1 MPLTKVQT
9 EMAGT
14 GAVLQVV
21 NASYSGT
28 TSAST
33 SAYVDSGLSASIT
46 PKFSNSKILVIVD
59 MTGLLKQTNNAAMG
73 LKLVRN
79 STDIL
84 VFEAIAGYTNT
95 TTANAVGGSGASFI
109 DSPATTSSTTYKVQ
123 LSSLTNNAIVYVNQN
138 YSGVGYSTITL
149 MEIAG

>member
-21 NASYSGT
+21 NASFST
-28 TSAST
+28 TVSSST
-33 SAYVDSGLSASIT
+33 STYADTGLSASIT
-46 PKFSNSKILVIVD
+46 PKFATSKILVIVD
-59 MTGLLKQTNNAAMG
+59 ITGILKQTNGVAIG

-79 STDIL
+79 STDL
-84 VFEAIAGYTNT
+84 FQFEAIAGYTNS
-95 TTANAVGGSGASFI
+95 TASNAVGGSGTNYL

-123 LSSLTNNAIVYVNQN
+123 FNAMGNAGSVFINQN
-138 YSGVGYSTITL
+138 ISGVGYSTITL